1 MMLEISAEKE
11 EAIKQKLGQA
21 IAIIPGK
28 SEGWL
33 MVGFEDE
40 YTLYFKGNKYIQ
52 AGSRFKYIPEKTK
65 LPSSNN
71 AL

>member
-1 MMLEISAEKE
+1 MPFINSKVTIKISAEKE

-40 YTLYFKGNKYIQ
+40 YTLYFKGN
-52 AGSRFKYIPEKTK
+52 
-65 LPSSNN
+65 
-71 AL
+71 